1 MHNFEPKMH
10 NFEPKMHNFE
20 PKMHRRTP
28 RRETSFVVLAQTM
41 VTYIHTVIPFI
52 LTGVAMYTPLLFLQ
66 LFAVYVLFV
75 VVSPVPRRA
84 PTNFDP
90 IKLTRGW

>member
-1 MHNFEPKMH
+1 
-10 NFEPKMHNFE
+10 
-20 PKMHRRTP
+20 
-28 RRETSFVVLAQTM
+28 
-41 VTYIHTVIPFI
+41 
-52 LTGVAMYTPLLFLQ
+52 MYTPLIFLQ